1 MVTAFGQKFTTTK
14 YSVGCKIKVRQ
25 DNPLFGGGNG
35 TIPTSISLKLYEWD
49 TNYST
54 TVNNN
59 ELVYDVAAIASEEV
73 EDDDM
78 WVYLFWL
85 PLPPGTYLWL
95 LTVAFGDENGTFQV
109 LRDTRSTYKNAYE
122 DGVNVNYDF
131 YSGILISNEYEEV
144 YEYALSYGDT
154 FTGSYVTDNG
164 HSNLKINNNTV
175 DSPNY
180 VNSIYTQDPV
190 KKNGRKVGRIAA
202 GSFVRI
208 NN

>member
-1 MVTAFGQKFTTTK
+1 MVTAFGQKFMTTK

-25 DNPLFGGGNG
+25 DNPLSGGGKG
-35 TIPTSISLKLYEWD
+35 TIPTSITLKLYEWD

-54 TVNNN
+54 TINND
-59 ELVYDVAAIASEEV
+59 ELVYDIAAVASEEV

-95 LTVAFGDENGTFQV
+95 LEISFGDENGTFQV
-109 LRDTRSTYKNAYE
+109 LRDTRSTHKNAYE

-131 YSGILISNEYEEV
+131 YSEIFIFDDYTES
-144 YEYALSYGDT
+144 YEYVLSSGDT
-154 FTGSYVTDNG
+154 FSESYTTDDG
-164 HSNLKINNNTV
+164 HPNPKINNNTV

-190 KKNGRKVGRIAA
+190 KKNGRKVGRIAT